1 MPRLYILIKRKT
13 SPRESASEAGRLS
26 IQCNDIEREMS
37 GVEHVQKNQSLKQK
51 DKELIWHAMKG
62 AEPDDSIIVQKG
74 RRLGYGH

>member
-1 MPRLYILIKRKT
+1 FLGESVFLIAAALLTRPCRAFIFLLRGKLHQ
-13 SPRESASEAGRLS
+13 ESASEAGQLS

-62 AEPDDSIIVQKG
+62 A
-74 RRLGYGH
+74 